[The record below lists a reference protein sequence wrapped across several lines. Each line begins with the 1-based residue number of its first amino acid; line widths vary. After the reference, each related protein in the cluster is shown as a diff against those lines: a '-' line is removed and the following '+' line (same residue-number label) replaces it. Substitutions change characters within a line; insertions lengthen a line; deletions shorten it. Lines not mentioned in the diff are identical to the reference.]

1 MLGIKGSSD
10 DLKWNPV
17 GVADCRCR
25 SSMQP
30 CTMAS
35 NTWATVIVPWLILVD
50 PAGVCLEEGIMMI
63 HFVKVLFVQR
73 QLLSFATGTCNLGL
87 VITPLTDR
95 CYRTCACPVLPS
107 SASSMPHHQC
117 LHLLDLKLHL
127 AIGQLMARDI
137 FGGVESKDF
146 FRIAM
151 NAGSWVHSI
160 STMVV
165 AQKVRLELARL
176 SPPRSVRN
184 MHCFSASFLPLCHKA
199 CEVLMR
205 LGFVQP
211 ILDACLHNDLRTLQ
225 KQWLCNA

>member
-1 MLGIKGSSD
+1 
-10 DLKWNPV
+10 
-17 GVADCRCR
+17 
-25 SSMQP
+25 
-30 CTMAS
+30 
-35 NTWATVIVPWLILVD
+35 
-50 PAGVCLEEGIMMI
+50 
-63 HFVKVLFVQR
+63 
-73 QLLSFATGTCNLGL
+73 
-87 VITPLTDR
+87 
-95 CYRTCACPVLPS
+95 
-107 SASSMPHHQC
+107 
-117 LHLLDLKLHL
+117 
-127 AIGQLMARDI
+127 MARDI

>member
-1 MLGIKGSSD
+1 MLGIKGSND

-50 PAGVCLEEGIMMI
+50 PAGVCLEDGIMMI

-73 QLLSFATGTCNLGL
+73 QLLSIATGTCNLGL

-146 FRIAM
+146 
-151 NAGSWVHSI
+151 S
-160 STMVV
+160 
-165 AQKVRLELARL
+165 ELL
-176 SPPRSVRN
+176 
-184 MHCFSASFLPLCHKA
+184 
-199 CEVLMR
+199 
-205 LGFVQP
+205 
-211 ILDACLHNDLRTLQ
+211 
-225 KQWLCNA
+225 